1 MLNYDEAITVYNVFI
16 VNGVANYNIKKST
29 S

>member
-1 MLNYDEAITVYNVFI
+1 MFNYDEAITVYNVFI
-16 VNGVANYNIKKST
+16 DNGVACYNIKKSK